1 MNYKIGDKVR
11 WLGNPYIVLEITNK
25 GVILKQDFSIG
36 ITLNSAIPTKELTLN
51 KSKQKNYFHYIY

>member
-25 GVILKQDFSIG
+25 GVTLKQDFSIG
-36 ITLNSAIPTKELTLN
+36 AVLTSPIPKEQLSIN
-51 KSKQKNYFHYIY
+51 RIKV